1 MRFDKL
7 INKAYRIIR
16 EQDENSPPPAEGG
29 QQDAAM
35 PDNSEEIDKMAS
47 QVDNITSE
55 VLELV
60 GKLTDLLSDE
70 ENAGRI
76 KLTPEI
82 SKLIDELDQYT
93 TSSNPSQGLDGIS
106 KAVRDAKEDYIKV
119 PR

>member
-7 INKAYRIIR
+7 IKRTYKIIA
-16 EQDENSPPPAEGG
+16 EQDENPSVEGAP
-29 QQDAAM
+29 DAAM
-35 PDNSEEIDKMAS
+35 PNSTNQEIDKISS
-47 QVDNITSE
+47 QVENMSSE

-60 GKLTDLLSDE
+60 GNLTDLLSKE

-82 SKLIDELDQYT
+82 SRLLDELKSYT
-93 TSSNPSQGLDGIS
+93 ASSNPSQGLDGIN
-106 KAVRDAKEDYIKV
+106 KAVKDAESDYIPT